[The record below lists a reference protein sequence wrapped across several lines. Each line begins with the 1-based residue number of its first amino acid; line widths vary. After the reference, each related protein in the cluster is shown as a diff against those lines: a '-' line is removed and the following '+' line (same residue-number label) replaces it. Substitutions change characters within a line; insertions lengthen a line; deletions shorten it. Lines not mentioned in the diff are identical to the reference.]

1 MERTSD
7 SHAIIAA
14 TIAPANPV
22 ANPGVSAGSNGDLQA
37 LNLLTCPNCNAVVI
51 DRFCGHCGQKFPR
64 RDERSLRHFLS
75 EAGGQIFNLDGKP
88 WQTFKYLMLKPGQLS
103 AYDIAGVRK
112 RFMSPLA
119 LFLTVMVLFFYS
131 PVMNDFALPLNDHYI
146 QWYGDWARAYIQQ
159 LQLSDS
165 ALSEFSARFQ
175 QQETDL
181 AKTLVLLHAP
191 LLALAL
197 WLLHAR
203 KPLRFVDHLVVSLHF
218 WALLVIY
225 TVFLGLFLYG
235 LGWLL
240 TQAGVSEER
249 SQSYFLWALVR
260 IPFLLFV
267 LLTLKNAYQQSWWSA
282 IWRLPLAFAGVLL
295 SHFAYRAILFSLTLA
310 TM

>member
-1 MERTSD
+1 MDRIPD
-7 SHAIIAA
+7 HHAAA
-14 TIAPANPV
+14 LSSTLASPTANPV
-22 ANPGVSAGSNGDLQA
+22 VEAEAQPRSPPA
-37 LNLLTCPNCNAVVI
+37 CPNCGTAVPE
-51 DRFCGHCGQKFPR
+51 RFCGHCGQKFPR

-88 WQTFKYLMLKPGQLS
+88 WQTFKYLVLKPGQLS

-131 PVMNDFALPLNDHYI
+131 PVMNDFALPLTDHYI

-159 LQLSDS
+159 RQLSAS

-175 QQETDL
+175 QQETEL

-197 WLLHAR
+197 WLLHVR

-225 TVFLGLFLYG
+225 TVLLGLLLYG

-267 LLTLKNAYQQSWWSA
+267 LLTLKNAYQHSWWSA
-282 IWRLPLAFAGVLL
+282 LWRLPLAFAGVLL
-295 SHFAYRAILFSLTLA
+295 SHFAYRAILFGLTLV